1 MATTKRVQGDYTIK
15 SVDLNVDSFTIERFA
30 EVRINGDLVVT
41 GNTTQVETTNT
52 TITDN
57 IIVLNQGETGNGVSR
72 LFSGIQVDRGMMGN
86 VVIRWNEIFN
96 LWQLTTNGTS
106 FSNIASYGTVPFI
119 SNIADDTSPELGGN
133 LDVRNYQIY
142 SSTAETVVFNDN
154 VAIAQTSVAP
164 TTLSGNVVMYA
175 QTAGGGG
182 SGLYVNN
189 ESYTE
194 QELATKS
201 KAITYSIIFG

>member
-1 MATTKRVQGDYTIK
+1 
-15 SVDLNVDSFTIERFA
+15 
-30 EVRINGDLVVT
+30 
-41 GNTTQVETTNT
+41 
-52 TITDN
+52 
-57 IIVLNQGETGNGVSR
+57 
-72 LFSGIQVDRGMMGN
+72 MGN

>member
-15 SVDLNVDSFTIERFA
+15 SVDLNVDSFTIDRFA

-57 IIVLNQGETGNGVSR
+57 IIVLNQGETGNGVTR
-72 LFSGIQVDRGMMGN
+72 LFSGIQVDRGIMGN

-119 SNIADDTSPELGGN
+119 SNIADDTSPQLGGN
-133 LDVRNYQIY
+133 LDVQNYQIY

>member
-15 SVDLNVDSFTIERFA
+15 SVDLNVDAFTIDRFA
-30 EVRINGDLVVT
+30 QVTINGDLVVT
-41 GNTTQVETTNT
+41 GNTTQVSTTNT
-52 TITDN
+52 SIADN
-57 IIVLNQGETGNGVSR
+57 MIVLNQGETGIGVTR
-72 LFSGIQVDRGMMGN
+72 LFSGIQIDRGTLGN
-86 VVIRWNEIFN
+86 VSLRWNEI
-96 LWQLTTNGTS
+96 LDSWQVTTNGIF
-106 FSNIASYGTVPFI
+106 FSNIATFGTVPFI
-119 SNIADDTSPELGGN
+119 SNVADDLSPELGGN
-133 LDVRNYQIY
+133 LDVQNYQIY